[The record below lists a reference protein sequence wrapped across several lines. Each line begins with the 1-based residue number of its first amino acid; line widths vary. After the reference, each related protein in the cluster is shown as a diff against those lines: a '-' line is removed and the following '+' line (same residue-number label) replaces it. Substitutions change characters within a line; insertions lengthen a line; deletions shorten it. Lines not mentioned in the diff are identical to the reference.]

1 MPILTLTASVVCDE
15 QIYSN
20 FKKFHNNN
28 NRWIVNVSPIVSYM
42 GGEKALIGVSPLLLA
57 GGVVLKNKK
66 TKRTAFMSY

>member
-1 MPILTLTASVVCDE
+1 MPILTVTASVVGDE

-28 NRWIVNVSPIVSYM
+28 HWIVNVSPIVSYM